1 MGGSKTRP
9 YDRLLGGADSH
20 TAGWSGQDPAHMEDD
35 SLRLDP
41 AQVRDNISGGANSP
55 YNIRNRMAY
64 WIVVTNGCGVDAPVG
79 LAYPLRTMLAIIK
92 TGGKQYIVREGE
104 TLSIEK
110 LPGAKGDKVEFEVLL
125 RAEED
130 GSKVDVGA
138 PRVTGAKVHGE
149 IAEQG
154 RAKKIEVVHYK
165 PKVRYKK
172 RVGHRQPF
180 TKVKITK
187 VS

>member
-1 MGGSKTRP
+1 
-9 YDRLLGGADSH
+9 
-20 TAGWSGQDPAHMEDD
+20 
-35 SLRLDP
+35 
-41 AQVRDNISGGANSP
+41 
-55 YNIRNRMAY
+55 
-64 WIVVTNGCGVDAPVG
+64 
-79 LAYPLRTMLAIIK
+79 MLAIIK
-92 TGGKQYIVREGE
+92 TGGKQYVVREGE
-104 TLSIEK
+104 TVTIEK

-138 PRVTGAKVHGE
+138 PRVAGAKVLGE
-149 IAEQG
+149 ITDHG
-154 RAKKIEVVHYK
+154 RAKKIDVVKYK
-165 PKVRYKK
+165 PKVRYRR